1 MTGAAATSV
10 LSRRDEHAER
20 LWIEPDRV
28 HLVRLQL
35 SQLAKDGT
43 LVDLDVEGLSRF
55 TRHLSWEELG
65 IEPPP
70 KGAVKFT
77 PGQKGLIPSRYL
89 APLETAAQQARTAL
103 QNLSY
108 DISGFKPY
116 RYVPYTAWPLWRKK
130 FADAEEAFIRARE
143 ALQTDHDLV
152 VQEMMEVFQQV
163 ATDAARRYAA
173 FGVILKENWADDLTR
188 RQVDAIPA
196 RGEVAALRL
205 TWRPGMLVRDS
216 DVETELL
223 ETARSQVERER
234 LAIEQQEMR
243 REASREAS
251 LKEQMRREALAC
263 YREQLREMAF
273 PYQEAWDQLR
283 ARVYEDAR
291 AIGDSLQKNGHL
303 RGKTAQRAAGLAR
316 TFRLLNC
323 QKDGELEELLRQLE
337 TLATSPIPKNGK
349 RRRAVEPIE
358 GVLSEIA
365 RLTHASAEEVKRR
378 AEPSRFR
385 ALEV

>member
-1 MTGAAATSV
+1 MTGTAAASV
-10 LSRRDEHAER
+10 LSRREEHAQR
-20 LWIEPDRV
+20 LGIEPDRV
-28 HLVRLQL
+28 HLVSLQL
-35 SQLAKDGT
+35 SQLAHEGT

-89 APLETAAQQARTAL
+89 APLETAAQQARAAL

-108 DISGFKPY
+108 DITGFRPY
-116 RYVPYTAWPLWRKK
+116 RYVPYTSWPLWTKK
-130 FADAEEAFIRARE
+130 FAEAEEAFLRAKERLL
-143 ALQTDHDLV
+143 ADHNLV
-152 VQEMMEVFQQV
+152 VEEMKDVFQQV
-163 ATDAARRYAA
+163 AADAARRYAA
-173 FGVILKENWADDLTR
+173 MGVSLKEGWAEGLAR
-188 RQVDAIPA
+188 RQVAAVPSP
-196 RGEVAALRL
+196 GEVAALRL

-216 DVETELL
+216 EVETELL
-223 ETARSQVERER
+223 ETVRSQTERER
-234 LAIEQQEMR
+234 LMVEHEKLHY
-243 REASREAS
+243 EAS
-251 LKEQMRREALAC
+251 LKEQMRRETLAR
-263 YREQLREMAF
+263 YREQLREMTF

-291 AIGDSLQKNGHL
+291 AIGESLRKNGYL

-323 QKDGELEELLRQLE
+323 QKDGELAVLLGQLE
-337 TLATSPIPKNGK
+337 ALATSPIPKNGK
-349 RRRAVEPIE
+349 RRREVEPIE
-358 GVLSEIA
+358 GVLGEIA